1 MADGTYRSGK
11 ERNKGTERDPFAAI
25 PSITP
30 GIDAKLDSGSMLQLR
45 HKIKP
50 SSQLTQFLADK
61 LGFRRSV
68 RVNLDERGTFFWQQ
82 IDGIRDLRSIA
93 KSIQGRF
100 NIDREECNSAVIHY
114 TKTLM
119 LRGLV
124 QLRVD

>member
-1 MADGTYRSGK
+1 MTDDAYRSEK
-11 ERNKGTERDPFAAI
+11 ERNRRKEKDPFAAV

-30 GIDAKLDSGSMLQLR
+30 GIEAKLDSRSMLQLR

-50 SSQLTQFLADK
+50 SSQLMQFMADK

-93 KSIQGRF
+93 KSIQTRF
-100 NIDREECNSAVIHY
+100 NINREECDSAVIHY
-114 TKTLM
+114 TKLLM

>member
-1 MADGTYRSGK
+1 MTDDANRLEK
-11 ERNKGTERDPFAAI
+11 ERNRVTERDPFAAV
-25 PSITP
+25 PSITL
-30 GIDAKLDSGSMLQLR
+30 GIEVKLDSRSMLQLR

-50 SSQLTQFLADK
+50 SSQLMQFLADK

-93 KSIQGRF
+93 KNIETRF
-100 NIDREECNSAVIHY
+100 NIDREECDSAVIGY
-114 TKTLM
+114 TKSLM